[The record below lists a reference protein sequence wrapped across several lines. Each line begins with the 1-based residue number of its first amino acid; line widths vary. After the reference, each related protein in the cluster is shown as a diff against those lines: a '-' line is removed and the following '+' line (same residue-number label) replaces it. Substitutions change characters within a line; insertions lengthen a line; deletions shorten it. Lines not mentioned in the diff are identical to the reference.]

1 MFDEGTV
8 AGGKPLVYHLMNEDL
23 KNAYELAGGRNQSA
37 VLDFMTDP
45 VKKTFALEINRFTA
59 SQKRN
64 FSFCFERFKG
74 YISNVISIY
83 CKMCFWVIL
92 LCNSN
97 IY

>member
-37 VLDFMTDP
+37 VFGFHDRS

-64 FSFCFERFKG
+64 FSFL
-74 YISNVISIY
+74 
-83 CKMCFWVIL
+83 FWKV
-92 LCNSN
+92 
-97 IY
+97 